1 MHGEQEQDEDDF
13 FIPSGY
19 HLFRIKP
26 TTLRTLQISS
36 SVLPYS
42 SNKATI
48 QDLLK
53 IFLLAYNI
61 PSGQID
67 GYSVMLGM

>member
-1 MHGEQEQDEDDF
+1 MHQEQDEDDF
-13 FIPSGY
+13 FIPNGY

-26 TTLRTLQISS
+26 TRLINLHITSS
-36 SVLPYS
+36 ILPYS

-53 IFLLAYNI
+53 IFLEAYNI
-61 PSGQID
+61 PSGLIE
-67 GYSVMLGM
+67 GKSVMLGL